1 MAWRSWEPLREI
13 EALRREVERAFE
25 DFGSFG
31 TWRLPFSWV
40 SFLPGTAARRYP
52 LLNLSEDEA
61 NVYVEAL
68 APGLDHESIDVSI
81 VGGQLRIAGEKPSIK
96 PEIKA
101 EAFHRNERSAGRF
114 VRTTTLPVEVDAGKV
129 SAEYKNGLLLLTLP
143 KAEQAKPKQIAVKVS

>member
-1 MAWRSWEPLREI
+1 MAWRSWDPFREV

-25 DFGSFG
+25 DFGS
-31 TWRLPFSWV
+31 WRWPFSWV

-52 LLNLSEDEA
+52 LLNLNEDED

-68 APGLDHESIDVSI
+68 APGVDPESLDVSI
-81 VGGQLRIAGEKPSIK
+81 VGDQLRIAGEKPPIK

-114 VRTTTLPVEVDAGKV
+114 VRTTTLPVAVDADKV

-143 KAEQAKPKQIAVKVS
+143 KAEEAKPKQIAVKVG